1 MSNFFSSS
9 IGKKFFMSLTG
20 LFLMFFL
27 LVHLIINLM
36 LIVGPDAY
44 NKAAHFMATNPAIKI
59 MEPILAL
66 GFIVH
71 IIWASFLTIQN
82 QRMRPIKYGVTKPGS
97 SSKWASRN
105 MFVLGSLLLL
115 FLVIHMAN
123 FYIKMK
129 FTGDD
134 LLTHIT
140 VGGVAMENAYLLV
153 STMFIEYWWYDVIY
167 LVSFLVLGYHLSHG
181 FWSAFQTIGFSNFIW
196 RKRLELFGKIYLLI
210 VVAGFAIIPL
220 FFLIFKS

>member
-20 LFLMFFL
+20 LFLMTFL
-27 LVHLIINLM
+27 LVHLILNLM
-36 LIVGPDAY
+36 LIVGQDAY
-44 NKAAHFMATNPAIKI
+44 NEAAHFMATNPAIKI

-71 IIWASFLTIQN
+71 IIWASVLTIQN
-82 QRMRPIKYGVTKPGS
+82 QSKRPVKYAVTRPGS
-97 SSKWASRN
+97 NSAWASRN

-115 FLVIHMAN
+115 FLVIHLAN

-134 LLTHIT
+134 LLTET
-140 VGGVAMENAYLLV
+140 LVGGVKMHNAYLLV
-153 STMFIEYWWYDVIY
+153 SSMFINYWWYDVIY
-167 LVSFLVLGYHLSHG
+167 IISFLVLGYHLSHG
-181 FWSAFQTIGFSNFIW
+181 FWSAFQTIGLSNFIW

-210 VVAGFAIIPL
+210 VVAGFTIIPL
-220 FFLIFKS
+220 FFLFIKS